1 MNIKDKEHIQ
11 QIKSISE
18 QIISAKKKGNKK
30 LRFKH
35 GSTRSTRIKSSKK
48 YDYINTG
55 NMNKIL
61 EINKSE
67 KYVIAQ
73 ANVSMEKLV
82 KETLKY
88 NLIPP
93 VIPEL
98 PRITVAGAVQ
108 GAALESSSFKHGQ
121 FNNTCLEYEII
132 TGDGRIIYTSPRKNS
147 DLFHGVSST
156 YGTLGAMTAVKI
168 KLVPAKKFVLL
179 EYFPTNSN
187 KETVQLLTKKINE
200 NHDFIEGI
208 IFGKNKGVIITG
220 KLTNLEKET
229 KQTFSRST
237 DPWFYQ
243 HAKKMSKTGG
253 KISVP
258 LRDHLFR
265 YNRGAFWGGEFFF
278 KVINIHSDRLT
289 KFLFNPVLNTNNLYQ
304 ILHKSNYSKQLFIQ
318 DIYVPIENTEK
329 FINETEN
336 KLDIYPLWLCP
347 VKPTRYN
354 ERMSPNYIKSK
365 MLIDIGIWG
374 NSDKY
379 LRRPRALNLEIE
391 KIMKDLRSRKMFYA
405 SIFYSN
411 KEFWKK
417 YDRKWYNSLRKK
429 YNALVFPDIYEKL
442 EEKRNAKTNLPE
454 GIKQIAPLYFKEIFK
469 KN

>member
-1 MNIKDKEHIQ
+1 MNIKDKAHIQ
-11 QIKSISE
+11 QINAISK
-18 QIISAKKKGNKK
+18 QIISARKHGNKK

-35 GSTRSTRIKSSKK
+35 GSTRSTRINSSKK

-61 EINKSE
+61 EINKS
-67 KYVIAQ
+67 KRYVIAQ
-73 ANVSMEKLV
+73 ANVSMEQLARA
-82 KETLKY
+82 TLKH

-93 VIPEL
+93 LIPEL

-108 GAALESSSFKHGQ
+108 GAALESSSFKYGQ

-132 TGDGRIIYTSPRKNS
+132 TGNGKIIHTSPRKNS

-179 EYFPTNSN
+179 EYFPTKSN
-187 KETVQLLTKKINE
+187 RETVQLLRKKINE
-200 NHDFIEGI
+200 NYDFVEGI
-208 IFGKNKGVIITG
+208 IFGKDDGTIITG
-220 KLTNLEKET
+220 KLANSSKLPS
-229 KQTFSRST
+229 QTFSKSI
-237 DPWFYQ
+237 DPWFYK

-258 LRDHLFR
+258 LTDYLFR

-278 KVINIHSDRLT
+278 KVVNVHSDRIT

-318 DIYVPIENTEK
+318 DIYVPIENTEN

-336 KLDIYPLWLCP
+336 KLNIYPLWLCP
-347 VKPTRYN
+347 IKPTRYG
-354 ERMSPNYIKSK
+354 EKMSPSYIKSK
-365 MLIDIGIWG
+365 MLIDVGIWG

-379 LRRPRALNLEIE
+379 LRRSRALNLEIE
-391 KIMKDLRSRKMFYA
+391 RVMDELRSRKMFYA

-411 KEFWKK
+411 KDFWKK
-417 YDRKWYNSLRKK
+417 YDRKWYNTLRKK